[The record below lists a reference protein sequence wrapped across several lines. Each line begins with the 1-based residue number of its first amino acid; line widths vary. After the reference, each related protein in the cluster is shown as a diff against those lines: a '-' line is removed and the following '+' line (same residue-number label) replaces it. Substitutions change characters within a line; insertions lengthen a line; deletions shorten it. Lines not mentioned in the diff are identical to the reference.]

1 MEEKDINLR
10 SDEVNEIFAKIPS
23 HLVRWGNTWILIVLI
38 GLLTLAYFVKYPD
51 VITGNAILISSNTPV
66 NLVAQNNGK
75 IHLLASN
82 LTEVTS
88 QSRIAYIDD
97 DGANIYDIDSL
108 YQLLK
113 NNDVDSLVIDKSKLY
128 SLGKLQNS
136 WGRFVVDF
144 ESYKNYIKTN
154 PEQIGINNSGKQI
167 QNNQLSEANLREQI
181 SLKESQLNFYIN
193 KLEKEKS
200 LLQRGMISERE
211 VQSTYSQVIE
221 MENQLKVLSSQ
232 QIGINRNNSDY
243 QKQISELQATKFQ
256 SQNQKLTT
264 LKQARISLIE
274 EMDLWYKMNC
284 FVAPFEGTIQYNLPI
299 VDEQFIAQTTEL
311 FTITPHQ
318 KNEIVC
324 QVLIPMA
331 GMGKVAIGQKTI
343 IRLQHYPEE
352 EFGILKGKI
361 KSISPTPN
369 KDKNYMINVALEQG
383 MKTSYGKEVA
393 YQPNMEGTADIVT
406 KDKSFLHRIFE
417 QLLKLIKRS

>member
-1 MEEKDINLR
+1 MKVEDINLR

-51 VITGNAILISSNTPV
+51 VISGNAILISSNTPV

-75 IHLLASN
+75 IHLIASN
-82 LTEVTS
+82 LTEVSS

-97 DGANIYDIDSL
+97 DGANIEDMDSL

-113 NNDVDSLVIDKSKLY
+113 SNDVDSLVIDKSKLY

-193 KLEKEKS
+193 KLEKEKN

-274 EMDLWYKMNC
+274 EMELWYKMNC

-299 VDEQFIAQTTEL
+299 VDEQFIAQATEL

-318 KNEIVC
+318 QHEIVC

-369 KDKNYMINVALEQG
+369 KDKNYMINVVLDQG

-417 QLLKLIKRS
+417 QLLKLMKRS

>member
-1 MEEKDINLR
+1 MKVEDINLR

-51 VITGNAILISSNTPV
+51 VITGNAMLLSSNTPV

-82 LTEVTS
+82 LSAVTTH
-88 QSRIAYIDD
+88 SRIAYIGD
-97 DGANIYDIDSL
+97 DGANIDDMDSL
-108 YQLLK
+108 YSLLK
-113 NNDVDSLVIDKSKLY
+113 QSDVDSLKIEKNKLY

-136 WGRFVVDF
+136 WGRFVVDL
-144 ESYKNYIKTN
+144 ESYQNYLKAN
-154 PEQIGINNSGKQI
+154 PEQIGIANSGKQI

-181 SLKESQLNFYIN
+181 GLKESQLNFYIN

-211 VQSTYSQVIE
+211 VQNTYSQVIE

-256 SQNQKLTT
+256 SQNQKLTS

-274 EMDLWYKMNC
+274 EMEVWYKMNC
-284 FVAPFEGTIQYNLPI
+284 FVAPFDGTVQYNLPI
-299 VDEQFIAQTTEL
+299 VDEQFITQATEI

-318 KNEIVC
+318 KNEIMC

-331 GMGKVAIGQKTI
+331 GMGKVTLGQKVI
-343 IRLQHYPEE
+343 VRLQHYPEE

-361 KSISPTPN
+361 KAISPTAN
-369 KDKNYMINVALEQG
+369 KEKNYIVNVSLDQG

-417 QLLKLIKRS
+417 QLLKLVKRN